1 MSASSTQLPA
11 ATSHTSDAQ
20 LAPVSHATHSCASLV
35 HIGALA
41 GHDALVMHAPQE
53 PSGSHNGCAASA
65 AQSLLLVHAAAHAWP
80 MQNGVVVP
88 QSPAVLQS
96 PTTHVPLV
104 SQTLPLAH
112 G

>member
-1 MSASSTQLPA
+1 MSASSTQLPP

-20 LAPVSHATHSCASLV
+20 LEPVSHATHSCEALA

-65 AQSLLLVHAAAHAWP
+65 AQSLLLVHDVVHVWP
-80 MQNGVVVP
+80 MQNGVVPP
-88 QSPAVLQS
+88 QSAAVLQS
-96 PTTHVPLV
+96 PTTHVPVV